1 MSLSD
6 LLNGMESENTAPAP
20 DTESAREA
28 LASLSDDRLHVAARL
43 RSQTWWSA
51 PAQGLAAAAF
61 IAAPAAG
68 IAVPMSFVLA
78 LSSLAFFGID
88 RLART
93 RTGLAPRSTPGR
105 GSLAILIVAC
115 VGLVVC
121 LGLSLTLAII
131 ERPEWILAT
140 AIGGF
145 VVMTTASALYD
156 RVSAREILCV
166 R

>member
-1 MSLSD
+1 
-6 LLNGMESENTAPAP
+6 MESEHTAPAP
-20 DTESAREA
+20 DTASAREA
-28 LASLSDDRLHVAARL
+28 LASLTDDRHHVAARL

-51 PAQGLAAAAF
+51 PAQGLAAAVF

-105 GSLAILIVAC
+105 RSLAILIVAC
-115 VGLVVC
+115 VLLVAGF
-121 LGLSLTLAII
+121 GLSLTLAII
-131 ERPEWILAT
+131 GRPEWILAT
-140 AIGGF
+140 SLGGLLA
-145 VVMTTASALYD
+145 MTTASALYD
-156 RVSAREILCV
+156 RVSAREVLRV